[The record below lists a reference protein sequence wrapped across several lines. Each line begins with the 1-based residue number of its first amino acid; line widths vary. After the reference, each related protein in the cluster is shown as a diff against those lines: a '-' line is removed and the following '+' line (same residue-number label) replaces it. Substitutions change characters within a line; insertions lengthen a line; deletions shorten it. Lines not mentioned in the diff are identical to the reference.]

1 MKKTKNNSTS
11 TCLLTGD
18 VGKMVKS
25 HIIPKALTRNEIKG
39 GSFIEERNM
48 NGHIVYSKAFDS
60 WHDSNIVTQKGED
73 ILANLD
79 NFAIKELRE
88 KGMVWSGKFG
98 NFTEDS
104 TFDIVKFN
112 NPQKMRIYFLSLLW
126 RASVSSH
133 PVFKNIN
140 LDASKIAKLKALIT
154 GEIEDDFS
162 FFPVSLHSLS
172 LGEIHNYSAG
182 FDIIENITFFRLYH
196 DGLIIKFMDREIP
209 SLIERE
215 AKIKGKN
222 INNDPSFFVDNNKST
237 YFIKIQFKGSKQED
251 ELLEVRKR
259 HELKKSYT

>member
-1 MKKTKNNSTS
+1 MKKVKNNLNG

-18 VGKMVKS
+18 IGKMVKS

-39 GSFIEERNM
+39 DFFIEERNM

-73 ILANLD
+73 ILADLD
-79 NFAIKELRE
+79 HFAIEELRK
-88 KGMVWSGKFG
+88 KGMVWSGKFK
-98 NFTEDS
+98 NFTDHLKV
-104 TFDIVKFN
+104 DIVNFN

-140 LDASKIAKLKALIT
+140 LDASKTAKLKALIT

-162 FFPVSLHSLS
+162 FFPVSLYSLS

-182 FDIIENITFFRLYH
+182 FDIIKDITFFRLYH
-196 DGLIIKFMDREIP
+196 DGLIIRFMDREIP

-215 AKIKGKN
+215 AKAKVKGEN
-222 INNDPSFFVDNNKST
+222 INNDPSFFVDNNKSI
-237 YFIKIQFKGSKQED
+237 YFTKIQFKGSKQEC

-259 HELKKSYT
+259 YESK